1 MACKVQTLHMAS
13 VLRANV
19 TADATKP
26 CKGSKGAS
34 SNTVSRPVPSGAN
47 VPRRLLTQSKLL
59 ICVSDFDHQRGQSG
73 MRIHTTVGEQKSRIA
88 TTSDITTTIQT
99 TLKNY
104 GMTPTVNVLQQLGK
118 ALIRQA
124 HVLPTVHACCVTQ

>member
-1 MACKVQTLHMAS
+1 MACKVQKLHMAS
-13 VLRANV
+13 VLLAGV
-19 TADATKP
+19 KTDATRLF
-26 CKGSKGAS
+26 KGSKGAS

-59 ICVSDFDHQRGQSG
+59 ICVNDFDHQGGQSG

-124 HVLPTVHACCVTQ
+124 DVLPTVPGCT